1 MTSSFELLAG
11 LPPYGDPAIPFPPE
25 WGRLGREGTVVRLRT
40 NSGQTWSAN
49 LQRGIEGITDAFA
62 HPDGRRVVVLSRGDL
77 WLLDPDARSAESV
90 GVAIE
95 AVWVVSA
102 PSGFVF
108 SRQGLAFLRLAAE
121 GILWHTRRLSWD
133 GFDDVELTS
142 RHIRGKAWNAIDD
155 LWNDFEVDLA
165 TGRSTG
171 GGFDLDDTEG
181 WECPAPRT
189 MPSNER
195 CS

>member
-25 WGRLGREGTVVRLRT
+25 WGRLGREGTVVRLHSNT
-40 NSGQTWSAN
+40 GQTWIAN

-77 WLLDPDARSAESV
+77 WLLDPDNRSAESA

-95 AVWVVSA
+95 AAWLVSA

-108 SRQGLAFLRLAAE
+108 SRQGFAFLRLAPE

-133 GFDDVELTS
+133 GFDAVELTS
-142 RHIRGKAWNAIDD
+142 THIRGKAWNAIDD
-155 LWNDFEVDLA
+155 LWNDFEVDLV

-181 WECPAPRT
+181 WERLAS
-189 MPSNER
+189 SNSEQPER
-195 CS
+195 